1 MLGKKENKSPAFQ
14 FYARDFLADMKVQLM
29 SMEQRGMY
37 ITLLSYAWIE
47 NGIPNDPNKIKIL
60 CNNPANFDEVI
71 ADVLDCFKEKD
82 GRLYNARM
90 ESVRSEQL
98 ERREKASMAGKKGA
112 DARWNGKAIATP
124 LQSHN
129 TATATATATANKI
142 PYEKIVNEYNN
153 ALGKNLHM
161 VQKLNSARRL
171 LIKRIW
177 TSNPKLEYFTDYY
190 KKVRNIPFLL
200 GDNNNGWKADFD
212 FLHKEKTI
220 IKVEEGSYVSS
231 SVQKSEY
238 KEPPK
243 QKYIYTCPNHMDQ
256 KVESTN
262 PKLFTYCRICKNQ
275 MVALSELEYKQAVSK
290 ASKAM

>member
-153 ALGKNLHM
+153 TLGKNLHM

-262 PKLFTYCRICKNQ
+262 PKLFTYCRIC
-275 MVALSELEYKQAVSK
+275 
-290 ASKAM
+290 